1 MRTTCI
7 TCKMMKMDHSQH
19 IQIFFFKKVNDLNIS
34 TEPIQLLE
42 EKVEVNLHDY
52 GFNYGFLDITLRA
65 QGTKEKNRYIELHQN
80 YTFLCIKAY

>member
-1 MRTTCI
+1 MQDDENGPLTTH
-7 TCKMMKMDHSQH
+7 TN
-19 IQIFFFKKVNDLNIS
+19 FFFKKVNDLNIS